1 MNLFVTKFVETELF
15 KTASLKKKSKFIVED
30 DFDIDKADEIFD
42 QFLQKQLIQI
52 DEAKYQKFNE
62 GLL

>member
-1 MNLFVTKFVETELF
+1 MNLFVTKFIETELF

-52 DEAKYQKFNE
+52 DEAKY
-62 GLL
+62 